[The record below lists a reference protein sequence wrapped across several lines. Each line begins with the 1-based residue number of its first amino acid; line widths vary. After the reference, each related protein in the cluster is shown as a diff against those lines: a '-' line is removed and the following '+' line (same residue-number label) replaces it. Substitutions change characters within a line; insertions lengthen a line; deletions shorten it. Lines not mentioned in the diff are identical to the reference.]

1 MIQIKLA
8 QTLLLESQA
17 SMTEA
22 IAKLEQVARNTDN
35 EPLNCWCYS
44 RMSQLEQTSQEI
56 EKFLE
61 YFSRK
66 KGSI

>member
-17 SMTEA
+17 SLTEA
-22 IAKLEQVARNTDN
+22 IAKLDQVAKDTENQA
-35 EPLNCWCYS
+35 LNRWCYS

-56 EKFLE
+56 ERFLE
-61 YFSRK
+61 HFHRK